1 MKKTTSICLFTGMIF
16 LLLVMVVYLLFT
28 QQDTGEKEQDLAAA
42 TEEMPAETD
51 TEKELKTTESLAVY
65 EPYAYVIKQKDGI
78 LVVYQSDGIT
88 EFFETNIR
96 IRDLNEDMVKKL
108 ENGIRFSDD
117 QEFGEL
123 FQLDYCSLSDIDE
136 LPAITMGFTD

>member
-1 MKKTTSICLFTGMIF
+1 MIF

-65 EPYAYVIKQKDGI
+65 EPYAYIIKQKDGI

-96 IRDLNEDMVKKL
+96 IRDLNEDMVKNWKM
-108 ENGIRFSDD
+108 GSGFRTIRNCTPFWR
-117 QEFGEL
+117 
-123 FQLDYCSLSDIDE
+123 
-136 LPAITMGFTD
+136 AIPVRLLQPF

>member
-51 TEKELKTTESLAVY
+51 TEKELKTRESLAVY
-65 EPYAYVIKQKDGI
+65 ESYAYVIKQKDGI

-117 QEFGEL
+117 QELYAFLES
-123 FQLDYCSLSDIDE
+123 YSS
-136 LPAITMGFTD
+136 

>member
-42 TEEMPAETD
+42 TEEMPAE
-51 TEKELKTTESLAVY
+51 KELKTTESLAVY
-65 EPYAYVIKQKDGI
+65 ESYAYVIKQKDGI

-117 QEFGEL
+117 QELYAFLES
-123 FQLDYCSLSDIDE
+123 YSS
-136 LPAITMGFTD
+136 

>member
-1 MKKTTSICLFTGMIF
+1 MEWWDEKNDEYLPFYRND

-65 EPYAYVIKQKDGI
+65 EPYAYIIKQKDGI
-78 LVVYQSDGIT
+78 LVAYKSDGIT

-117 QEFGEL
+117 QELYAFLES
-123 FQLDYCSLSDIDE
+123 YSS
-136 LPAITMGFTD
+136 

>member
-28 QQDTGEKEQDLAAA
+28 QQDTGEKEQDLAVA

-51 TEKELKTTESLAVY
+51 TEKEVKTTESLAVY
-65 EPYAYVIKQKDGI
+65 EPYAYIIKQKDGI

-108 ENGIRFSDD
+108 ENGIRFRTIRNCTP
-117 QEFGEL
+117 FWR
-123 FQLDYCSLSDIDE
+123 
-136 LPAITMGFTD
+136 AIPVRLLQPF

>member
-51 TEKELKTTESLAVY
+51 TEKEVKTTESLAVY
-65 EPYAYVIKQKDGI
+65 EPYAYIIKQKDGI

-117 QEFGEL
+117 QELYAFLES
-123 FQLDYCSLSDIDE
+123 YSDIDE

>member
-28 QQDTGEKEQDLAAA
+28 QQDTGKKNRILLRQ
-42 TEEMPAETD
+42 PKKCRQKRIQK
-51 TEKELKTTESLAVY
+51 KELKTTESLAVY
-65 EPYAYVIKQKDGI
+65 ESYAYVIKQKDGI

-117 QEFGEL
+117 QELYAFLES
-123 FQLDYCSLSDIDE
+123 YSS
-136 LPAITMGFTD
+136 

>member
-51 TEKELKTTESLAVY
+51 TEKEQQRVL
-65 EPYAYVIKQKDGI
+65 
-78 LVVYQSDGIT
+78 
-88 EFFETNIR
+88 
-96 IRDLNEDMVKKL
+96 
-108 ENGIRFSDD
+108 
-117 QEFGEL
+117 L
-123 FQLDYCSLSDIDE
+123 FMNHMHML
-136 LPAITMGFTD
+136 

>member
-28 QQDTGEKEQDLAAA
+28 QQNTGEKEQDLAAA

-65 EPYAYVIKQKDGI
+65 EPYAYIIKQKDNHDPQKFLRSTRRTVTGCD
-78 LVVYQSDGIT
+78 VPP
-88 EFFETNIR
+88 R
-96 IRDLNEDMVKKL
+96 
-108 ENGIRFSDD
+108 
-117 QEFGEL
+117 
-123 FQLDYCSLSDIDE
+123 
-136 LPAITMGFTD
+136 

>member
-28 QQDTGEKEQDLAAA
+28 QQDTGEKE
-42 TEEMPAETD
+42 MPAETD

-65 EPYAYVIKQKDGI
+65 ESYAYVIKQKDGI

-117 QEFGEL
+117 QELYAFLES
-123 FQLDYCSLSDIDE
+123 YSS
-136 LPAITMGFTD
+136 

>member
-51 TEKELKTTESLAVY
+51 TEKELKTPEILAVY
-65 EPYAYVIKQKDGI
+65 ESYAYVIKQKDGI

-117 QEFGEL
+117 QELYAFLES
-123 FQLDYCSLSDIDE
+123 YSS
-136 LPAITMGFTD
+136 

>member
-28 QQDTGEKEQDLAAA
+28 QQDTGEKEQDLAAT

-51 TEKELKTTESLAVY
+51 TEKELKTTASLAVY
-65 EPYAYVIKQKDGI
+65 ESYAYVIKQKDGI

-117 QEFGEL
+117 QELYAFLES
-123 FQLDYCSLSDIDE
+123 YSS
-136 LPAITMGFTD
+136 

>member
-51 TEKELKTTESLAVY
+51 TEKELKTTESLAVN
-65 EPYAYVIKQKDGI
+65 ESYAYVIKQKDGI

-117 QEFGEL
+117 QELYAFLES
-123 FQLDYCSLSDIDE
+123 YSS
-136 LPAITMGFTD
+136 

>member
-42 TEEMPAETD
+42 TEEMPAE

-117 QEFGEL
+117 QELYAFFL
-123 FQLDYCSLSDIDE
+123 
-136 LPAITMGFTD
+136 

>member
-1 MKKTTSICLFTGMIF
+1 MKKTTSICLFTGRIF

-51 TEKELKTTESLAVY
+51 TEKELKTTESLSVY
-65 EPYAYVIKQKDGI
+65 ESYAYVIKQKDGI

-117 QEFGEL
+117 QELYAFLES
-123 FQLDYCSLSDIDE
+123 YSS
-136 LPAITMGFTD
+136 

>member
-65 EPYAYVIKQKDGI
+65 EPYAYIIKQKDGI

-96 IRDLNEDMVKKL
+96 DLNEDMVKKL

-117 QEFGEL
+117 QELYAFLES
-123 FQLDYCSLSDIDE
+123 YSS
-136 LPAITMGFTD
+136 

>member
-28 QQDTGEKEQDLAAA
+28 QQDTGEQDLAAA

-65 EPYAYVIKQKDGI
+65 ESYAYVIKQKDGI

-117 QEFGEL
+117 QELYAFLES
-123 FQLDYCSLSDIDE
+123 YSS
-136 LPAITMGFTD
+136 

>member
-1 MKKTTSICLFTGMIF
+1 MIF

-96 IRDLNEDMVKKL
+96 IRDLNEDMVKNWKM
-108 ENGIRFSDD
+108 GSGFRTIRNCTPFWR
-117 QEFGEL
+117 
-123 FQLDYCSLSDIDE
+123 
-136 LPAITMGFTD
+136 AIPVRLLQPF

>member
-65 EPYAYVIKQKDGI
+65 ESYAYVIKQKDGI

-96 IRDLNEDMVKKL
+96 IRDLNEDMVKNWKM
-108 ENGIRFSDD
+108 GSGFRTIRNCTPFWR
-117 QEFGEL
+117 
-123 FQLDYCSLSDIDE
+123 
-136 LPAITMGFTD
+136 AIPVRLLQPF

>member
-51 TEKELKTTESLAVY
+51 TEKEVKTTESLAVY
-65 EPYAYVIKQKDGI
+65 ALGDIIQGAIDPVSSVTGQNK
-78 LVVYQSDGIT
+78 SH
-88 EFFETNIR
+88 
-96 IRDLNEDMVKKL
+96 LNEIMAV
-108 ENGIRFSDD
+108 I
-117 QEFGEL
+117 EFL
-123 FQLDYCSLSDIDE
+123 VFQTGAF
-136 LPAITMGFTD
+136 PGK

>member
-51 TEKELKTTESLAVY
+51 TEKELKTAESLAVY
-65 EPYAYVIKQKDGI
+65 EPYAYIIKQKDGI

-117 QEFGEL
+117 QELYAFLES
-123 FQLDYCSLSDIDE
+123 YSS
-136 LPAITMGFTD
+136 